1 MVGLLSKTR
10 IDEMVIAGVV
20 PFLISACLTGK
31 HGKSAK
37 MMSCELLTPEF
48 DNMLPHCQTEIEHN
62 RENKSDTCSEI
73 LQYFTK
79 RAFYPSCV
87 MYSW

>member
-37 MMSCELLTPEF
+37 MMSCELLTPES
-48 DNMLPHCQTEIEHN
+48 DNMLLHCQTEVEHN
-62 RENKSDTCSEI
+62 RENMPNTSSEI
-73 LQYFTK
+73 LQYLTK
-79 RAFYPSCV
+79 GTFYPSCV